1 MNLLI
6 QDSPHVFSPN
16 LAKVIGL
23 HECLMLQQLHWLIQN
38 NDCKYYDNHFWWKH
52 TKAQWLETLPY
63 FQNEKRV
70 LKTVKNL
77 RSRNLLV
84 AETLTWKIERVR
96 GDRTLWYRV
105 NYDEV
110 ERLSKLIE
118 SEKLEKKIAAAKAKN
133 EPVDPVNTGNSQNGS
148 MGHTQFG
155 SMSLGQNGR
164 MIKKIDKEDLLS
176 KSVTSTRARNF
187 SGDRSGKEF
196 LQEILN
202 ALRHLKL
209 PEREVWYATLKA
221 REYIGRFPDSTSV
234 ADACR
239 YVANAVEHAWSLEG
253 FSGSNPKGAG

>member
-16 LAKVIGL
+16 LAKAIGL
-23 HECLMLQQLHWLIQN
+23 HECLMLQQLHWLIQHN
-38 NDCKYYDNHFWWKH
+38 NCNYYDGHFWWKH
-52 TKAQWLETLPY
+52 TNAQWVETLPY

-70 LKTVKNL
+70 LKTIKSL
-77 RSRNLLV
+77 RSRKLLF
-84 AETLTWKIERVR
+84 AESLSWKIEKIR

-105 NYDEV
+105 NYEEV
-110 ERLSKLIE
+110 EHLSKMIE
-118 SEKLEKKIAAAKAKN
+118 SAKLQKKIAVAQAKN
-133 EPVDPVNTGNSQNGS
+133 EPVDPVNTGNSQNGR
-148 MGHTQFG
+148 MGNSQFG
-155 SMSLGQNGR
+155 SMSFAQNGR
-164 MIKKIDKEDLLS
+164 MIKKIYKEDLLS
-176 KSVTSTRARNF
+176 KSVNTSRARNF

-209 PEREVWYATLKA
+209 PEKEIWYATLKA
-221 REYIGRFPDSTSV
+221 QEYIGRFPDSQSV

-253 FSGSNPKGAG
+253 FSGSNSKGAG